1 MTSGASSTKA
11 AVSTPSTASSRPA
24 SALASW
30 NASRRRLCSSRSLK
44 TGTNAELSA
53 ASATSAR
60 IRLGIWKASVNAD
73 AGPVVPK

>member
-1 MTSGASSTKA
+1 MNSSVIA
-11 AVSTPSTASSRPA
+11 PSTTRSSPD

-30 NASRRRLCSSRSLK
+30 SASRRRLCSSRSLN
-44 TGTNAELSA
+44 TGTNADDSA

-60 IRLGIWKASVNAD
+60 IRFGIWKASVKAD